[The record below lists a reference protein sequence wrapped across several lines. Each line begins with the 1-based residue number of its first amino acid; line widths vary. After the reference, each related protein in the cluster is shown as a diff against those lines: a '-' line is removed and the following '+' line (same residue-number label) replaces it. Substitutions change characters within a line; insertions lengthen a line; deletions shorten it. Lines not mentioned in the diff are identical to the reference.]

1 LVSPS
6 IEGMTYALN
15 FIGEN
20 RVLFASDSPWIQPSV
35 FTKLVDQMTITDR
48 QRRLIYSGNCVELFN
63 L

>member
-1 LVSPS
+1 MVSPS

-35 FTKLVDQMTITDR
+35 FTKLVDQMEITAR
-48 QRRLIYSGNCVELFN
+48 QRQLIYGGNCVDLFK